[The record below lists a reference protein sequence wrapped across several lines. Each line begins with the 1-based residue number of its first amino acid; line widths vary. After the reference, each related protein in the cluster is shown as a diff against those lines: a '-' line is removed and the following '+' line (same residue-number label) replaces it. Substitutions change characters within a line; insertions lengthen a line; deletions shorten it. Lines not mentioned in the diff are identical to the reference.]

1 MDVSTPSVSKLID
14 LLPLIIIS
22 VIVLIGFFTWEIFT
36 KHLDVFI
43 LLLTSILFAI
53 WLYSGDIIS
62 YLGWKKASEGETG
75 DPIISPPPTE
85 VPFKTNGDLWGI
97 DKLLWGVGI
106 GVVIV
111 LALGLL
117 LGLMSYDIGAAVG
130 DSSKKSDTVKYIGY
144 GFMGVGGIIIL
155 SVLWKAFWPS
165 ASDANGKE
173 GSDNNGGIFGPNIF
187 KIIAGV
193 VFSIIGIRF
202 MVQSNEV
209 KTKETENVEENT
221 VGFATNSVAG
231 TFLNIGL
238 ILQVIALLGVIYL
251 MYRYKWFHP
260 EKSTNPVYPYLS
272 KFSLFVL
279 TIISGILFIARHQQ
293 WTVFDVNDDDAKGKN
308 SKDHLNNTYAA
319 HGIIYMIIAGISLVF
334 AGSDINTFKMFRI
347 LGLVAFAALV
357 GVVIWNFVTLNS
369 TPEFTLGDP
378 KNEENYNK
386 EYYQQLR
393 DEVKKEL
400 SKSGNLE
407 DVTEANITT
416 KMQERIDSLNKSS
429 NEVIKPINNILLTF
443 AIVISI
449 LILLFYHAKM
459 KIIECKQIPAR
470 IVKIFTGDCETSG
483 DFKENANLT
492 KFLDGDQAKFEKMN
506 ADNWREILDTYDG
519 DAASMDKSNFS
530 VLSVHFAKL
539 SRWIPFLTIIL
550 IVTCVSIL
558 FTKVTTSEDTMSW
571 IAKSFRGDMYPKVKE
586 LLDTFFIVFIV
597 GLLLCAIL
605 LLPFVRELN
614 VGGLNVITKFID
626 SIQVWQYKK
635 IDSPS
640 GWNLFWAFIGPV
652 VVWFIGLSWW
662 IHHLRTRESNVD
674 AIPKNSNWE
683 WAIAAVSIF
692 AFCCIPAFYHVLSAK
707 PHEEFKN
714 DMMLLRGLRLFCTS
728 VYLVPVLLISIFKLI
743 FCLIIWGIEI
753 LFETAKTKITKNPPN
768 DQTGKSFR
776 DEISKWQFWKWEA
789 AKGDTNDA
797 ERGTDLRLFGLGKIL
812 VPKDVITGEGRNAAE
827 KAAEKVAPVPVAPGS
842 AAAAATSPNTVGE
855 TVDQTRVNAVGK
867 LIKVIF
873 IVILVVIMILIII
886 YTVYRIGAQE
896 KNPGTVTDTSK
907 PEDPGIIEKMNSPTA
922 HAVYIIMAIVGIAG
936 LVAYLREKFKA
947 TNSKT
952 PEDYVFNDLKP
963 EDSNNPMR
971 QLTFGMTHIIYI
983 VLMIIVW
990 IYDTEKDDK
999 DRMSVTGMTVLGI
1012 LILFF
1017 HYVLEFADN
1026 KLPRDPN
1033 ETDVNAKPKLA
1044 PMTNLLS
1051 NIRFITNT
1059 VFLIVLSVLAYYK
1072 QHGVMVAVIVI
1083 MFIFHLTK
1091 SILGIKIL
1099 KFVWACIIYIPC
1111 LFLDLIQG
1119 LQGSVGDTSRTIWII
1134 VAIELLLIAILYGG
1148 PYLLNYIGASGSQI
1162 VAAPISIKQKYDT
1175 KLTTQSKEIF
1185 IYHNT
1190 GIDRTPEDTAANC
1203 PPEEK
1208 IKYSYGIS
1216 GWFLLNNN
1224 VTTNS
1229 SDLEIFNF
1237 GDVPKMTYNA
1247 SRNELKI
1254 HCKILNTSSTVRL
1267 SDAPEIIYNS
1277 RTNYN
1282 SMVIA
1287 QESSAE
1293 KKTKVQ
1299 MALEGE
1305 ELDADIPIQRWN
1317 YFVINYDGKNMDFF
1331 LNNKFIFKSNFIMP
1345 DIQLKPITIGDTE
1358 KNTGLNGSICNFAFH
1373 KVPLTK
1379 EQMRWTY
1386 NMLKSQNPPMIGMT
1400 TIEDEVKAT
1409 GTTTIYSR

>member
-62 YLGWKKASEGETG
+62 YLGWKNASEKDPG
-75 DPIISPPPTE
+75 DPIISSPPN
-85 VPFKTNGDLWGI
+85 VFPFETNDKVLWI
-97 DKLLWGVGI
+97 IVTVVG
-106 GVVIV
+106 IV

-130 DSSKKSDTVKYIGY
+130 ETSKKSDTVKYIGY

-155 SVLWKAFWPS
+155 SILWKAFWPS
-165 ASDANGKE
+165 ASDASSEE
-173 GSDNNGGIFGPNIF
+173 GSENSGGIFGPNIF

-202 MVQSNEV
+202 IVQSNEV
-209 KTKETENVEENT
+209 KTKEAENIDDKT
-221 VGFATNSVAG
+221 FATNSVAG

-238 ILQVIALLGVIYL
+238 ILQVIALLGAIYL

-260 EKSTNPVYPYLS
+260 EANTDPINVFFS

-279 TIISGILFIARHQQ
+279 TIISGILFIARQQ
-293 WTVFDVNDDDAKGKN
+293 KWPGFTVVDSTE
-308 SKDHLNNTYAA
+308 SKDHLNKTYAA
-319 HGIIYMIIAGISLVF
+319 HGIIYMIIAGLSLAF
-334 AGSDINTFKMFRI
+334 AGSKINTFTMFRI
-347 LGLVAFAALV
+347 VGLVTFLALI

-369 TPEFTLGDP
+369 TPDFTLGDP
-378 KNEENYNK
+378 NKEESDPTKEENYNK

-407 DVTEANITT
+407 DATEPNIKQ
-416 KMQERIDSLNKSS
+416 KMKERIDSLNKSS
-429 NEVIKPINNILLTF
+429 NQVIKPINNVLLAF

-459 KIIECKQIPAR
+459 KIIECKQIPAS
-470 IVKIFTGDCETSG
+470 IVKIFTGKCDNTA
-483 DFKENANLT
+483 DFKENANLK
-492 KFLDGDQAKFEKMN
+492 KFLDGDQTKFEKMN
-506 ADNWREILDTYDG
+506 ADNWSEILDKYDG
-519 DAASMDKSNFS
+519 DASDESNFS

-626 SIQVWQYKK
+626 SIQVWQYQNNNEISWKNYLAV
-635 IDSPS
+635 I
-640 GWNLFWAFIGPV
+640 IGPIA
-652 VVWFIGLSWW
+652 VWFIGLSWW
-662 IHHLRTRESNVD
+662 VNHVAKKGWGD
-674 AIPKNSNWE
+674 AIPENSNWG

-692 AFCCIPAFYHVLSAK
+692 AFCCIPAFYHVVTGK
-707 PHEEFKN
+707 PHDDFKN
-714 DMMLLRGLRLFCTS
+714 DMMLLRGLRLFGTS
-728 VYLVPVLLISIFKLI
+728 VYLVPWLLISIFKLI
-743 FCLIIWGIEI
+743 LFLIIWGIEI
-753 LFETAKTKITKNPPN
+753 LFEKAKTKITKTPST
-768 DQTGKSFR
+768 DQPGESFKN
-776 DEISKWQFWKWEA
+776 EFSKWQFWKWEA
-789 AKGDTNDA
+789 AKAGTNDTDS
-797 ERGTDLRLFGLGKIL
+797 GTDLRLFGLGKIL
-812 VPKDVITGEGRNAAE
+812 LPKDVITGEGKDAAS
-827 KAAEKVAPVPVAPGS
+827 AAKVPPASASASAPGS
-842 AAAAATSPNTVGE
+842 AAPAAPAAASASTETAGE

-896 KNPGTVTDTSK
+896 KNPGTVTDTSN

-922 HAVYIIMAIVGIAG
+922 HTIYIIMAIVGIAG
-936 LVAYLREKFKA
+936 LVAYLREKFKE

-983 VLMIIVW
+983 VLMIVVW

-1026 KLPRDPN
+1026 KLPRDPTAPPD
-1033 ETDVNAKPKLA
+1033 EKPKLA

-1051 NIRFITNT
+1051 NVRFIANT

-1148 PYLLNYIGASGSQI
+1148 PYLLNYIGASASQM
-1162 VAAPISIKQKYDT
+1162 VAAPISLKQKYDT

-1190 GIDRTPEDTAANC
+1190 GVDRAPEDIAANC

-1208 IKYSYGIS
+1208 MRYSYGIS
-1216 GWFLLNNN
+1216 GWFLLNNS
-1224 VTTNS
+1224 VLS
-1229 SDLEIFNF
+1229 SSNDLEIFNF
-1237 GDVPKMTYNA
+1237 GDVPKMTYNV
-1247 SRNELKI
+1247 SKNELKI
-1254 HCKILNTSSTVRL
+1254 YCKTLDTSSKVGV
-1267 SDAPEIIYNS
+1267 SDAPQLIYNS

-1282 SMVIA
+1282 QMVIA
-1287 QESSAE
+1287 QGSSEE

-1299 MALEGE
+1299 MALEDE
-1305 ELDADIPIQRWN
+1305 ELDVDIPLQRWN

-1331 LNNKFIFKSNFIMP
+1331 LNNKFVAKSNFIMP
-1345 DIQLKPITIGDTE
+1345 DIQLKPITVGDTD
-1358 KNTGLNGSICNFAFH
+1358 KNNGLNGSICNFAFH

-1386 NMLKSQNPPMIGMT
+1386 NMLKSQNPPMIGMAT
-1400 TIEDEVKAT
+1400 VEDEIKAT
-1409 GTTTIYSR
+1409 GSTTVYSR

>member
-62 YLGWKKASEGETG
+62 YLGWKNASEKG
-75 DPIISPPPTE
+75 DPIISPPPNGF
-85 VPFKTNGDLWGI
+85 PFETNDKVLWI
-97 DKLLWGVGI
+97 IVAVVG
-106 GVVIV
+106 IV

-130 DSSKKSDTVKYIGY
+130 ETSQKSDTVKYIGY

-155 SVLWKAFWPS
+155 SILWKAFRTS
-165 ASDANGKE
+165 ESDDNNAD
-173 GSDNNGGIFGPNIF
+173 GSDNSGGIFGSNIF
-187 KIIAGV
+187 KIIAGL

-209 KTKETENVEENT
+209 KTKESENIDDKT
-221 VGFATNSVAG
+221 FATNSVAG

-238 ILQVIALLGVIYL
+238 ILQVIALLGSIYL

-260 EKSTNPVYPYLS
+260 EGTTKPIYVIFS
-272 KFSLFVL
+272 KFSLAIL
-279 TIISGILFIARHQQ
+279 TLISGFLFIARQQQ
-293 WTVFDVNDDDAKGKN
+293 WPGFEIEDGDAKGKL
-308 SKDHLNNTYAA
+308 SKDHLNKTYAA
-319 HGIIYMIIAGISLVF
+319 HGIIYMIIAGITLAF
-334 AGSDINTFKMFRI
+334 AGSNINTFTMFRN
-347 LGLVAFAALV
+347 LGRVAVVALI
-357 GVVIWNFVTLNS
+357 GVVIWNYVTLNS
-369 TPEFTLGDP
+369 TPDFTLGDDP
-378 KNEENYNK
+378 NKEENYKN

-407 DVTEANITT
+407 DVTEINITT
-416 KMQERIDSLNKSS
+416 KMQERINSLNKSS
-429 NEVIKPINNILLTF
+429 NEVIKPINNVLLTF

-449 LILLFYHAKM
+449 LIFLFYHAKM
-459 KIIECKQIPAR
+459 KIIECNQIPAS
-470 IVKIFTGDCETSG
+470 IEKIFTGECG
-483 DFKENANLT
+483 GADFKENANLK
-492 KFLDGDQAKFEKMN
+492 KFLAGDATKFEKMN
-506 ADNWREILDTYDG
+506 ADNWREILDTYDDRDTGG
-519 DAASMDKSNFS
+519 DANFS

-550 IVTCVSIL
+550 VVTCVSIL

-571 IAKSFRGDMYPKVKE
+571 IAKSFRGDMFPKVKE

-626 SIQVWQYKK
+626 SIQVWQYQTNNDISLKNYL
-635 IDSPS
+635 S
-640 GWNLFWAFIGPV
+640 AFFGPIA
-652 VVWFIGLSWW
+652 VWLIGLSWW
-662 IHHLRTRESNVD
+662 WDYLGKKGESDD
-674 AIPKNSNWE
+674 AIPENSNWG

-692 AFCCIPAFYHVLSAK
+692 AFCCIPAFYHVVTGK
-707 PHEEFKN
+707 PHEDFKN
-714 DMMLLRGLRLFCTS
+714 DMMLLRGLRLFGTS
-728 VYLVPVLLISIFKLI
+728 VYLVPWLLISIFKVIL
-743 FCLIIWGIEI
+743 FLIIWGIEA
-753 LFETAKTKITKNPPN
+753 LFERAKAKMTKKPYTEETGESFKN
-768 DQTGKSFR
+768 
-776 DEISKWQFWKWEA
+776 EISKWQFWKWGA
-789 AKGDTNDA
+789 ATGGTDDKDS
-797 ERGTDLRLFGLGKIL
+797 GTDLRLFGLGKIL
-812 VPKDVITGEGRNAAE
+812 LPKQVITGQGKDAAE
-827 KAAEKVAPVPVAPGS
+827 AAAAAAAAKVPPASASAPGS
-842 AAAAATSPNTVGE
+842 AAPAAPAAATASTETTGE
-855 TVDQTRVNAVGK
+855 TLDQTRVNAVGK

-873 IVILVVIMILIII
+873 IVVAVVIMILIII

-896 KNPGTVTDTSK
+896 KNPGTVTDTSN
-907 PEDPGIIEKMNSPTA
+907 PEDPGFIEKMNSPAA
-922 HAVYIIMAIVGIAG
+922 HTIYIIIAIVGIAG
-936 LVAYLREKFKA
+936 LVAYLREKFKE

-1026 KLPRDPN
+1026 KLPP
-1033 ETDVNAKPKLA
+1033 EPGEKPKLA

-1051 NIRFITNT
+1051 NVRFIANT

-1119 LQGSVGDTSRTIWII
+1119 MQGSVGDTSRTIWII

-1148 PYLLNYIGASGSQI
+1148 PYLLNYIGASASQM
-1162 VAAPISIKQKYDT
+1162 VAAPVSLKQKYDT

-1190 GIDRTPEDTAANC
+1190 GIDRTPEDIAANC

-1208 IKYSYGIS
+1208 MRYSYGIS

-1224 VTTNS
+1224 VLSTSN
-1229 SDLEIFNF
+1229 DLEIFNF
-1237 GDVPKMTYNA
+1237 GDVPKMTYNV
-1247 SRNELKI
+1247 SKNELKI
-1254 HCKILNTSSTVRL
+1254 YCKTLDTSSKVGM
-1267 SDAPEIIYNS
+1267 SDAPQLIYNS

-1282 SMVIA
+1282 QMVIA
-1287 QESSAE
+1287 QGSSND

-1299 MALEGE
+1299 MALEDE
-1305 ELDADIPIQRWN
+1305 ELDVDIPLQRWN

-1331 LNNKFIFKSNFIMP
+1331 LNNKFVAKSNFIMP
-1345 DIQLKPITIGDTE
+1345 DIQLKPITVGDTD
-1358 KNTGLNGSICNFAFH
+1358 KNSGLNGSICNFAFH

-1386 NMLKSQNPPMIGMT
+1386 NMLKSQNPPMIGMAT
-1400 TIEDEVKAT
+1400 VEDEIKAT
-1409 GTTTIYSR
+1409 GSTTVYSR

>member
-1 MDVSTPSVSKLID
+1 MDVSTPSASKLID

-62 YLGWKKASEGETG
+62 YLGWKKASESETG
-75 DPIISPPPTE
+75 DPIIPSPPAQ

-202 MVQSNEV
+202 IVQSNEV

-260 EKSTNPVYPYLS
+260 EEGTKPGYVYLS
-272 KFSLFVL
+272 KFSLFAL

-293 WTVFDVNDDDAKGKN
+293 WPGFDVYDDDAKGKN

-319 HGIIYMIIAGISLVF
+319 HGIIYMIIAGISLAF
-334 AGSDINTFKMFRI
+334 AGSDINTFTMFRI

-369 TPEFTLGDP
+369 TPDFTLGDP
-378 KNEENYNK
+378 KNEEKKDENYK
-386 EYYQQLR
+386 IEYYQQLR

-449 LILLFYHAKM
+449 LIVLFYHAKM

-506 ADNWREILDTYDG
+506 ADNWREILDTYNENDTVG
-519 DAASMDKSNFS
+519 DANFS

-626 SIQVWQYKK
+626 SIQVWQYEKNE
-635 IDSPS
+635 SPS
-640 GWNLFWAFIGPV
+640 AKNWVCAIIVGLAV
-652 VVWFIGLSWW
+652 LAAGLSQLWYYVAKKYD
-662 IHHLRTRESNVD
+662 TND
-674 AIPKNSNWE
+674 
-683 WAIAAVSIF
+683 WAKDWAWYIVFVCILAL
-692 AFCCIPAFYHVLSAK
+692 CCVPAGFHVPGGV

-728 VYLVPVLLISIFKLI
+728 VYLVPLLLISIFKIII
-743 FCLIIWGIEI
+743 FLIIWR
-753 LFETAKTKITKNPPN
+753 FE
-768 DQTGKSFR
+768 DQPGKSFR
-776 DEISKWQFWKWEA
+776 YEISKWQFWNWKA
-789 AKGDTNDA
+789 ATDTST
-797 ERGTDLRLFGLGKIL
+797 ETGRGTDLRLFGLGKIL
-812 VPKDVITGEGRNAAE
+812 VPKDVITGEGKDAAKE
-827 KAAEKVAPVPVAPGS
+827 AGKKVAPAPGS
-842 AAAAATSPNTVGE
+842 AAPGAPAATATSPNTVGE

-936 LVAYLREKFKA
+936 LVAYLREKFKE

-983 VLMIIVW
+983 VLMIVVW

-1026 KLPRDPN
+1026 KLPRNPN
-1033 ETDVNAKPKLA
+1033 AVEGDTPKLA

-1287 QESSAE
+1287 QGSSAE